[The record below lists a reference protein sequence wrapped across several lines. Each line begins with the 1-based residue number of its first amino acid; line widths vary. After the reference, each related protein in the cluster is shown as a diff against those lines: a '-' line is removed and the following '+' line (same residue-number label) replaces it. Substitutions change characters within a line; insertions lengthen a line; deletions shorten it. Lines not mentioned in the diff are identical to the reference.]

1 MSAKLWGGRF
11 DLPTN
16 KLVEEFNATIL
27 IEKRLFPVDIK
38 GSIAHATM
46 LAKQNIISQ
55 EEAEQIISG
64 LNAVAK
70 EVEEGKFVYDTA
82 DEDVH
87 MSIEKRM
94 TEIIGP
100 VGGKLHTARSRN
112 DQTTLD
118 SKMHMRAVI
127 EDNLALIRTMQ
138 KVIIKRAK
146 EEMNVIM
153 PGYTHLQTGQPILFS
168 HWIMAYFWMLQ
179 RDYSRFEDLYK
190 RMGQCPL
197 GSAALA
203 GTTFPIDRFYT
214 AELLGFDEPTHNSID
229 SVSDRDHMVEFNA
242 AAAICFMHLSRLSE
256 EIVLFSSQD
265 FKFIELSDD
274 FCTGSSIMPQKKNPD
289 IAEKIRGKTGRMYG
303 NLTAILTTMKGL
315 PLAYNTDMSEDK
327 EAVYDSMDTLQL
339 SLQVMT
345 PMIEKMVILEANT
358 RNAADRGF
366 STATDM
372 ADYLVRKGIPFREA
386 HHVVGSAV
394 NYCIKNEKKLDELSI
409 DEFRSFHTSI
419 EEDIYQDITLEA
431 CVAARNSYGG
441 TAPQAVEIQIKRAEE
456 ICFGGLATEGFNTQ
470 FDASENTISE

>member
-1 MSAKLWGGRF
+1 MSSKLWGGRF

-16 KLVEEFNATIL
+16 KLVEEFNATIM
-27 IEKRLFPVDIK
+27 IEKRLFPIDIK

-46 LAKQNIISQ
+46 LAKQDIITQ
-55 EEAEQIISG
+55 EEADLIISG
-64 LNAVAK
+64 LQAVAK
-70 EVEEGKFVYDTA
+70 EVEEGTFVYDTA

-118 SKMHMRAVI
+118 SKMHMRGVI
-127 EDNLALIRTMQ
+127 QENLVLIREMQ
-138 KVIIKRAK
+138 KVIIERAK
-146 EEMNVIM
+146 GEMNVIM

-179 RDYSRFEDLYK
+179 RDYSRFEDLHE

-203 GTTFPIDRFYT
+203 GTTFPIDRFHT
-214 AELLGFDEPTHNSID
+214 AELLGFNEPTHNSID

-303 NLTAILTTMKGL
+303 NLMAILTTMKGL

-345 PMIEKMVILEANT
+345 PMIEKMVIIEANT
-358 RNAADRGF
+358 RDAADRGF

-372 ADYLVRKGIPFREA
+372 ADYLVRKGLPFREA

-394 NYCIKNEKKLDELSI
+394 NYCIKHDKKLDALSLE
-409 DEFRSFHTSI
+409 EFRSFHPSI
-419 EEDIYQDITLEA
+419 DEDIYQDITLEA
-431 CVAARNSYGG
+431 CVSARNSYGG
-441 TAPQAVEIQIKRAEE
+441 TAPQAVEAQIERAEA
-456 ICFGGLATEGFNTQ
+456 IAAN
-470 FDASENTISE
+470 